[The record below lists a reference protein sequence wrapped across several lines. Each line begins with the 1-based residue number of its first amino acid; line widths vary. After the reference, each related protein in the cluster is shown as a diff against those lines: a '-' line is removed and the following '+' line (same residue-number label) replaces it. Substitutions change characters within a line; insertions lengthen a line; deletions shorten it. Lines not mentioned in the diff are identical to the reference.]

1 MTTRKDLI
9 RRIIAPLLAAA
20 MVVSVRAYEF
30 AKPANAASLAPA
42 PAAPALDSNSVG
54 ALLSLDQAM
63 EALASRV
70 TPAIV
75 NVTVTS
81 KTNLKINADE
91 DGGGAP
97 DMQQFGPFGNP
108 FGGQFGGRQQP
119 RVEHCLGSGVI
130 ISPDGYI
137 VTNNHVVDSSTAI
150 SVTMSDRRILPAK
163 PVGTDPPT
171 GLAWIQ
177 S

>member
-9 RRIIAPLLAAA
+9 RQIIAPLLAAA
-20 MVVSVRAYEF
+20 MVVSVGAYKF
-30 AKPANAASLAPA
+30 AKPADAAALAPA

-81 KTNLKINADE
+81 KTNLRMDADGDE
-91 DGGGAP
+91 DGAP
-97 DMQQFGPFGNP
+97 DMQQFGQQFGPFGNP
-108 FGGQFGGRQQP
+108 FGGQFGMRPQP
-119 RVEHCLGSGVI
+119 RV
-130 ISPDGYI
+130 
-137 VTNNHVVDSSTAI
+137 
-150 SVTMSDRRILPAK
+150 
-163 PVGTDPPT
+163 
-171 GLAWIQ
+171 
-177 S
+177 